1 MGNVGLREQERDK
14 VRTILLGTLALLACG
29 RERAPQVSADTASAD
44 TSTNDTAAV
53 RRVRPASK
61 PGLIELHNPFPNDP
75 IQSPLTIQGMAKGP
89 WYFEAS
95 FPVYLLDAAGDTIA
109 QTPAQAEGEW
119 MTTNMVPFKATLEF
133 TAPAGDSGTLILS
146 KSNASGLP
154 EHDDE
159 LRVPIR
165 FR

>member
-1 MGNVGLREQERDK
+1 MRIFWSISLVALIACQRQKAPAVARDTAPSDTT
-14 VRTILLGTLALLACG
+14 VR
-29 RERAPQVSADTASAD
+29 QVS
-44 TSTNDTAAV
+44 
-53 RRVRPASK
+53 PASK
-61 PGLIELHNPFPNDP
+61 PGLIELHHPLPGDS
-75 IQSPLTIQGMAKGP
+75 IQSPLAIEGMAKGP

-95 FPVYLLDAAGDTIA
+95 FPVYLLNAAGDTIA
-109 QTPAQAEGEW
+109 RTPAQAEGEW

-133 TAPAGDSGTLILS
+133 TPPAGGSGTLILS

-165 FR
+165 FQH

>member
-1 MGNVGLREQERDK
+1 MK
-14 VRTILLGTLALLACG
+14 KILSLLVVTLLACQP
-29 RERAPQVSADTASAD
+29 EKTPQVARDTASSEPTVPPAPP
-44 TSTNDTAAV
+44 AAK
-53 RRVRPASK
+53 A
-61 PGLIELHNPFPNDP
+61 GLIELHHPLPNDA
-75 IQSPLTIQGMAKGP
+75 IQSPLVIAGMARGQ

-95 FPVYLLDAAGDTIA
+95 FPVYLVNAAGDTIA
-109 QTPAQAEGEW
+109 RTPAQAEGEW

-133 TAPAGDSGTLILS
+133 TAPAGDSGTLVLS

-165 FR
+165 FH

>member
-1 MGNVGLREQERDK
+1 M
-14 VRTILLGTLALLACG
+14 RTILLCTLALMACG
-29 RERAPQVSADTASAD
+29 RDRAPQVSSDT
-44 TSTNDTAAV
+44 TKNDTIV

-61 PGLIELHNPFPNDP
+61 PGLIELHNPFPGDP
-75 IQSPLTIQGMAKGP
+75 IQSPLTIEGMAKGP
-89 WYFEAS
+89 WFFEAS
-95 FPVYLLDAAGDTIA
+95 FPVYLLSAAGDTIA
-109 QTPAQAEGEW
+109 STPAQAEGEW

-165 FR
+165 FP

>member
-1 MGNVGLREQERDK
+1 MKRSWSL
-14 VRTILLGTLALLACG
+14 ILLSLIACQ
-29 RERAPQVSADTASAD
+29 REKAPDVARDTAPD
-44 TSTNDTAAV
+44 TTV
-53 RRVRPASK
+53 RRVRPAAK
-61 PGLIELHNPFPNDP
+61 AGLIELHNPFPGDP
-75 IQSPLTIQGMAKGP
+75 VQSPLAIEGMARGP

-95 FPVYLLDAAGDTIA
+95 FPVYLLNAAGDTIA
-109 QTPAQAEGEW
+109 RTPAQAEGEW

-133 TAPAGDSGTLILS
+133 TAPAGDSGTLILA

-165 FR
+165 FH

>member
-1 MGNVGLREQERDK
+1 MK
-14 VRTILLGTLALLACG
+14 VLLLGLMVVIACG
-29 RERAPQVSADTASAD
+29 KERAPNVAADT
-44 TSTNDTAAV
+44 TAQPTV
-53 RRVRPASK
+53 RRAVPASK
-61 PGLIELHNPFPNDP
+61 PGLIELRNPLPGDP
-75 IQSPLTIQGMAKGP
+75 IHSPLAIEGMAKGP

-95 FPVYLLDAAGDTIA
+95 FPVYLLNAAGDTIA
-109 QTPAQAEGEW
+109 RTPARAEGEW

-133 TAPAGDSGTLILS
+133 TTPAGDSGTLILA

-165 FR
+165 FH

>member
-1 MGNVGLREQERDK
+1 MKISHGL
-14 VRTILLGTLALLACG
+14 VLFALLACQ
-29 RERAPQVSADTASAD
+29 REKAPEVARDTTPD
-44 TSTNDTAAV
+44 TTV
-53 RRVRPASK
+53 RRVQPAAK
-61 PGLIELHNPFPNDP
+61 AGWIELHNPFPGDV
-75 IQSPLTIQGMAKGP
+75 IRSPLALEGRAKGP

-95 FPVYLLDAAGDTIA
+95 FPVYLLNAAGDTIA
-109 QTPAQAEGEW
+109 RTPATAQGEW
-119 MTTNMVPFKATLEF
+119 MTENMVFFKATLEF
-133 TAPAGDSGTLILS
+133 TAPAADSGTLILA

>member
-1 MGNVGLREQERDK
+1 MRAVGWA
-14 VRTILLGTLALLACG
+14 VVLLAGCT
-29 RERAPQVSADTASAD
+29 RERAPQVAADTVPAE
-44 TSTNDTAAV
+44 TSTV

-61 PGLIELHNPFPNDP
+61 PGLIELHNPFPGDV
-75 IQSPLTIQGMAKGP
+75 IQSPLALEGRAKGQ

-95 FPVYLLDAAGDTIA
+95 FPVYLLNAAGDTIA
-109 QTPAQAEGEW
+109 RVPAEAQGEW
-119 MTTNMVPFKATLEF
+119 MTENMVFFKATLDF
-133 TAPAGDSGTLILS
+133 VAPAGDSGTLILA

-159 LRVPIR
+159 LRVPVR

>member
-1 MGNVGLREQERDK
+1 MKTLLLV
-14 VRTILLGTLALLACG
+14 LLGIFGCSSGETG
-29 RERAPQVSADTASAD
+29 RVVRDSVADTTPMTPPAEPAQKAD
-44 TSTNDTAAV
+44 LV
-53 RRVRPASK
+53 RLDQP
-61 PGLIELHNPFPNDP
+61 LPNSVVT
-75 IQSPLTIQGMAKGP
+75 SPLMVQGQARGP

-95 FPVYLLDAAGDTIA
+95 FPVYLLNAAGDTIA
-109 QTPAQAEGEW
+109 RTPAQAEGEW
-119 MTTNMVPFKATLEF
+119 MTTNMVPFKATVEF
-133 TAPAGDSGTLILS
+133 VPPAGDSGTLVLS

>member
-1 MGNVGLREQERDK
+1 MGVWDYGNGETMRS
-14 VRTILLGTLALLACG
+14 LLVCTLALLACG
-29 RERAPQVSADTASAD
+29 RDRAEQVPADTA
-44 TSTNDTAAV
+44 TNDTTIV

-61 PGLIELHNPFPNDP
+61 PGLIELHNPFPGDP
-75 IQSPLTIQGMAKGP
+75 IQSPLAIEGMAKGP

-95 FPVYLLDAAGDTIA
+95 FPVYLLNAAGDTIA
-109 QTPAQAEGEW
+109 STPAQAEGEW
-119 MTTNMVPFKATLEF
+119 MTTNMVPFKATLTF
-133 TAPAGDSGTLILS
+133 TQPAADSGTLILS

-165 FR
+165 FRN

>member
-1 MGNVGLREQERDK
+1 MRA
-14 VRTILLGTLALLACG
+14 ILLCTLAVLACG
-29 RERAPQVSADTASAD
+29 RDRAQAGPAS
-44 TSTNDTAAV
+44 NDTTIV
-53 RRVRPASK
+53 RTVQPARK

-75 IQSPLTIQGMAKGP
+75 IQSPLAIEGMAKGP

-95 FPVYLLDAAGDTIA
+95 FPVYLLNAAGDTIA
-109 QTPAQAEGEW
+109 RTPAQAQGEW
-119 MTTNMVPFKATLEF
+119 MTTSMVPFKATLEF
-133 TAPAGDSGTLILS
+133 TVPAEDSGTLVLS

-165 FR
+165 FHH